1 MSCANIT
8 PPAPRQ
14 DDRDDDGLDI
24 PDFLKITAA
33 DRRLAWERNPSRPMP
48 AFGREMSATERAY
61 RASIEREKAAKRA
74 ADEVRFKAMRA
85 KAATEKAERDSVKRA
100 VAREIPSTWA
110 EPPRRG
116 RPRTKGKRPARITP
130 TSMAIT

>member
-1 MSCANIT
+1 MSRADITTQAN
-8 PPAPRQ
+8 RQ
-14 DDRDDDGLDI
+14 ADDQADGLDL
-24 PDFLKITAA
+24 PDFLKIPAA
-33 DRRLAWERNPSRPMP
+33 DRRRAWDRHPPKPMP
-48 AFGREMSATERAY
+48 AFGRELSSTERAY
-61 RASIEREKAAKRA
+61 RASIERERMAKRA

-85 KAATEKAERDSVKRA
+85 KAAAEKAERDSVKRA